1 MIYRQFSITFAVQ
14 QVGLSLSAKRGEESP
29 GNAERHIS

>member
-1 MIYRQFSITFAVQ
+1 MAGGFVARSSCK
-14 QVGLSLSAKRGEESP
+14 GREESP